1 MVLPL
6 RAGPSDGN
14 STLISRTAMM
24 TSFSGGGHRSAY
36 TEIHRHTL
44 YCMFPPLQGSR
55 TSLPDNPGPGLPSTD
70 LEQTKTNLVVE
81 QDVPCWIDP
90 VTHTE
95 RPCGQIHRLEID
107 ASAHPSSGWSTFF
120 FFSPPFRPDEKPM
133 ASGAMER
140 NKIWPPTTPA
150 TSLTQI
156 CGQLFSTVQDRLSF
170 GDRAAEARGFRS
182 IATGSADWPWKRSR
196 KGRTADPSARR
207 HTHNLT
213 TLLAH

>member
-1 MVLPL
+1 
-6 RAGPSDGN
+6 
-14 STLISRTAMM
+14 MM
-24 TSFSGGGHRSAY
+24 TSFSGGGHRSAH

-120 FFSPPFRPDEKPM
+120 FFFAPL
-133 ASGAMER
+133 
-140 NKIWPPTTPA
+140 PA
-150 TSLTQI
+150 
-156 CGQLFSTVQDRLSF
+156 G
-170 GDRAAEARGFRS
+170 
-182 IATGSADWPWKRSR
+182 
-196 KGRTADPSARR
+196 
-207 HTHNLT
+207 
-213 TLLAH
+213 